1 MSRRN
6 HAMNC
11 WKKMTY
17 MIGKIKIDSIIS
29 NVIYIDT
36 ILNETIYDRLLTLV
50 SNLFTHQISG
60 ICSFELSSY
69 VIEYTMYYRDN
80 KQTSFEHTIY

>member
-1 MSRRN
+1 
-6 HAMNC
+6 
-11 WKKMTY
+11 MTY
-17 MIGKIKIDSIIS
+17 IIGKIKINSIIS

-36 ILNETIYDRLLTLV
+36 ILNETIYDWLLTLV

-60 ICSFELSSY
+60 IYSFKLSSY
-69 VIEYTMYYRDN
+69 VTEYTMYYRDN